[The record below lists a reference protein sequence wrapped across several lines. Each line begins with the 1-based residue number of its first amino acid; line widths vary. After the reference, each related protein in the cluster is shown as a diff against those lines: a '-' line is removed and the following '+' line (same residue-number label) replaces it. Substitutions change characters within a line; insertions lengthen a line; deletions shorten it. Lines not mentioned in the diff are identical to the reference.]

1 MCVNS
6 VVCAYSNCCSID
18 KLCHVKSFLHRLDA
32 TTDSFDLMSESPR
45 CCICL
50 DEFTSP
56 TTLPC
61 GHVFCLECIGEYW
74 RISDVCQ
81 CPLCKADFPERLELK
96 TNQTRQSLA
105 KTVPLRV
112 GEVPCDFCSEEQAAV
127 RSCLTCLAS
136 YCTAHLQPHYQTED
150 LRRHQLISV
159 MKNFD
164 DSVCR
169 MHERPL
175 GLFCK
180 SDQTC
185 ICTKCAEIDHRGH
198 RVISINRE
206 AAKKKVRF
214 YGRNIINKNIGLFTF

>member
-1 MCVNS
+1 
-6 VVCAYSNCCSID
+6 
-18 KLCHVKSFLHRLDA
+18 
-32 TTDSFDLMSESPR
+32 MSEPPK

-50 DEFTSP
+50 DKFTSP
-56 TTLPC
+56 TQLPC
-61 GHVFCLECIGEYW
+61 GHVFCLGCIGEHW
-74 RISDVCQ
+74 RINEVCQ
-81 CPLCKADFPERLELK
+81 CPLCKAVFSERPELK
-96 TNQTRQSLA
+96 TNQTPLTLA
-105 KTVPLRV
+105 EAVPLRA
-112 GEVPCDFCSEEQAAV
+112 GEVPCDFCSEEKAAV
-127 RSCLTCLAS
+127 RSCLTCMAS
-136 YCTAHLQPHYQTED
+136 YCTAHLEPHYQTED

-159 MKNFD
+159 MKNLD

-198 RVISINRE
+198 HIISINRE

-214 YGRNIINKNIGLFTF
+214 YRRSVINKNIELFTFFGCRGRKWLIIYRLSN